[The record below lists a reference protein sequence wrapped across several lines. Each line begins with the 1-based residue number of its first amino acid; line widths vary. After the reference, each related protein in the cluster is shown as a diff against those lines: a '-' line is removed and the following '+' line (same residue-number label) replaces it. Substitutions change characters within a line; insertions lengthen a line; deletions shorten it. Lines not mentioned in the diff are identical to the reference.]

1 MRNMRSLYNVVE
13 GILDNDFD
21 SKASAQIESKIN
33 LLNQELEYSNMIAD
47 EIIKWYQDTYDCEFK
62 LVDTKKVNLDF
73 TNIEQSLY
81 VAHIP
86 GKFKFREE
94 DAKFLDNCFN
104 DIHKRLKPEAN
115 QYGVTANPRNG
126 IVTGY
131 HSKILKRSF
140 VIHTAQLTKDRATK
154 FEGIRVEVFKY
165 NE

>member
-1 MRNMRSLYNVVE
+1 MRPLYNVVE

-33 LLNQELEYSNMIAD
+33 LLNQEFEYSNMIAD

-62 LVDTKKVNLDF
+62 PVDTKKVNLGF

-94 DAKFLDNCFN
+94 NNKFLWNCFK
-104 DIHKRLKPEAN
+104 DIHKRLKPESKE
-115 QYGVTANPRNG
+115 YGIMANPRNG
-126 IVTGY
+126 TETGY
-131 HSKILKRSF
+131 YSKTLERPF
-140 VIHTAQLTKDRATK
+140 VTHTAQLTKDRATK
-154 FEGIRVEVFKY
+154 FEGIKIEVFKY